1 MNRYVPG
8 NQPNFAGFHS
18 SDVSKTNSSQ
28 DNMKLKLQSI
38 LAIGTAAFLAVG
50 LLPAQAED
58 KPKYT
63 IKEVMK
69 ALHKGDDALCKKVT
83 KGEGTHEDF
92 AKLVEYYKSLPL
104 IEAPK
109 GDAASWKE
117 KTTALLKSAQA
128 LHEGKAGA
136 VDQYKAAV
144 NCKACHSVH
153 KPD

>member
-1 MNRYVPG
+1 MR
-8 NQPNFAGFHS
+8 
-18 SDVSKTNSSQ
+18 T
-28 DNMKLKLQSI
+28 L
-38 LAIGTAAFLAVG
+38 LAIGTIASLTAGVLN
-50 LLPAQAED
+50 LQAEA
-58 KPKYT
+58 KPKYS

-69 ALHKGDDALCKKVT
+69 ALHKGDDALCKKVV

-92 AKLVEYYKSLPL
+92 MKLVEYYRSLPL
-104 IEAPK
+104 NEPPK

-128 LHEGKAGA
+128 LHEGKPGA
-136 VDQYKAAV
+136 VEKYKAAV

>member
-1 MNRYVPG
+1 MKRQIQSVI
-8 NQPNFAGFHS
+8 A
-18 SDVSKTNSSQ
+18 VS
-28 DNMKLKLQSI
+28 I
-38 LAIGTAAFLAVG
+38 TASLVVG
-50 LLPAQAED
+50 LLPIRAED

-63 IKEVMK
+63 VKEVMK
-69 ALHKGDDALCKKVT
+69 ALHKGDDALAKKVT

-104 IEAPK
+104 NEAPK

-136 VDQYKAAV
+136 LDQYKAAV

>member
-1 MNRYVPG
+1 MKHPLRSIVG
-8 NQPNFAGFHS
+8 IGVAASLLAGV
-18 SDVSKTNSSQ
+18 VS
-28 DNMKLKLQSI
+28 
-38 LAIGTAAFLAVG
+38 VR
-50 LLPAQAED
+50 AEE

-63 IKEVMK
+63 VKEVMK
-69 ALHKGDDALCKKVT
+69 ALHKGDDAIAKKVT

-104 IEAPK
+104 NEAPK

-117 KTTALLKSAQA
+117 KTTALLKAAQA

-136 VDQYKAAV
+136 LEQYKAAV